1 MREHEE
7 AQQLRARVV
16 ELELRLASLE
26 AQFEALAALT
36 DRIIVF
42 LKTAH
47 DPHLPAFRELEEAA
61 EEALRPP

>member
-1 MREHEE
+1 MLEQE
-7 AQQLRARVV
+7 ARQLRARVV

-26 AQFEALAALT
+26 ARFEALATLA

-47 DPHLPAFRELEEAA
+47 DPRLPEFRHMEEAA
-61 EEALRPP
+61 EEALRPS

>member
-1 MREHEE
+1 MLDYEE

-26 AQFEALAALT
+26 TRFEALATLA

-42 LKTAH
+42 LKTTN
-47 DPHLPAFRELEEAA
+47 DPNLPDFRELEEAA
-61 EEALRPP
+61 EEALRPR